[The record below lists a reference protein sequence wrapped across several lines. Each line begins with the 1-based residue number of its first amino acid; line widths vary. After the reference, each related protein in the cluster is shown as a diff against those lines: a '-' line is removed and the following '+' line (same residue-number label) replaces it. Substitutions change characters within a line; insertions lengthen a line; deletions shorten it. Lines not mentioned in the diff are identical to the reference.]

1 MIRNISVA
9 AAVTACVVLSILAAP
24 VAAAGGAVNV
34 YYAASLKALNEDSLG
49 PAFQSQTGYTYQ
61 GFPNNSGLIVNEL
74 KAHPPLIT
82 PDVVEFADAGL
93 NAQLMGSA
101 NGSIVKWY
109 ITFARTHLVIGFNP
123 NSKFAPLF
131 RKVQRG
137 QTPWY
142 KPLLANGLKF
152 GRTDPNSDPKGQR
165 VIFSFNLAQKL
176 YHLKNFTKRV
186 LGTIK
191 NPDPTGFNGTSSQV
205 FPEATLVSQ
214 LASGN
219 LDAGVFYL
227 PEARA
232 AKIPFIGLPPQIS
245 FGSPKYAKLDAT
257 QQYTTSKGIKV
268 TGSPTY
274 YTVSI
279 PNTVKNEPGAVA
291 FVKFAL
297 SKRAAALGAAVGL
310 QTVAHKV
317 YGDKKAVPKG
327 I

>member
-1 MIRNISVA
+1 VLRRLSCA
-9 AAVTACVVLSILAAP
+9 AAVTAVISLSIVAAP
-24 VAAAGGAVNV
+24 AAASGGAVNV
-34 YYAASLKALNEDSLG
+34 YYAASLTALNEDSVG
-49 PAFQSQTGYTYQ
+49 PAFQSHTGYTYQ

-74 KAHPPLIT
+74 KAHLIT

-101 NGSIVKWY
+101 NGNIVKWY
-109 ITFARTHLVIGFNP
+109 VTFARTHFVIGFNP

-131 RKVQRG
+131 RRVQHG
-137 QTPWY
+137 QLPWY
-142 KPLLANGLKF
+142 KPLLAKGLKF

-191 NPDPTGFNGTSSQV
+191 NPDPTGFNSTSSQV

-232 AKIPFIGLPPQIS
+232 AKIPFIGLPQLIS

-257 QQYTTSKGIKV
+257 QHYTTSKGIEV

-274 YTVSI
+274 YTASI